1 MSISLNV
8 LPCCFVM
15 SSINLSI
22 LSVTEINLSDS
33 KPIVR
38 IISNLYDLVLKCF
51 ICLVPLPQVICIKS
65 IFAYDAIMG
74 RTIPS
79 YRLAAE
85 RERRKWKIFRQE
97 LDKSERKIF
106 DEMMSYSRLYNAAA
120 VIACK
125 VVLLHPIFMSIIFEH
140 YDL

>member
-51 ICLVPLPQVICIKS
+51 ICLVPLPQVIYALNQYLPMMQLWVELFLRIDLQQKEKEES
-65 IFAYDAIMG
+65 GKY
-74 RTIPS
+74 
-79 YRLAAE
+79 
-85 RERRKWKIFRQE
+85 
-97 LDKSERKIF
+97 LDKNWIKAKERSLMK
-106 DEMMSYSRLYNAAA
+106 
-120 VIACK
+120 
-125 VVLLHPIFMSIIFEH
+125 
-140 YDL
+140 